1 MKQNVQVISRK
12 LSASFSV
19 LGIAAIAAYVM
30 AMVPPLSTGG
40 SSWLWQVAQAPAQMF
55 VAVTPAER
63 SGMLLVAPPS
73 RAQLQNQ
80 FEALEY
86 SLTSVRAGAA
96 VPRLYLRALPSDLE
110 QDTSPAE
117 RKLTF
122 LRTML
127 PLVLSENDKILA
139 DRHRLQRLSQK
150 LRTKVLLGASDYD
163 WVLRIAAEYGMPNFN
178 PYSTRSADWKL
189 LLGRVDAVPPSLALA
204 QAAVES
210 GWGTSRFAQHGNAVF
225 GQWAWG
231 EDDGIA
237 PRERE
242 ADAQHTVRSFTRLS
256 DSVHAY
262 LRNLNTHGHYNKLRD
277 RRAEVRKA
285 GKTPGGFD
293 LARFVDRYSIG
304 GKKYVADLREV
315 MEINTLRPLDS
326 AKLRPASEFKLSSL

>member
-1 MKQNVQVISRK
+1 MKQNMQVISRK
-12 LSASFSV
+12 ISASFPV

-30 AMVPPLSTGG
+30 TVVPPVSAGG
-40 SSWLWQVAQAPAQMF
+40 SSWLWQVAQAPEQMF

-73 RAQLQNQ
+73 RAQLLSQ

-86 SLTSVRAGAA
+86 SLTSIRAGAA

-127 PLVLSENDKILA
+127 PLILSENEKILA

-150 LRTKVLLGASDYD
+150 VRTKVLLGAGDYD
-163 WVLRIAAEYGMPNFN
+163 WVLRIAAEYKLPNFN
-178 PYSTRSADWKL
+178 PYSTRPADWKSL
-189 LLGRVDAVPPSLALA
+189 LSRVDAVPPSLALA

-231 EDDGIA
+231 EDDGMA
-237 PRERE
+237 PRQRE
-242 ADAQHTVRSFTRLS
+242 ADAEHTVRSFNRLS

-262 LRNLNTHGHYNKLRD
+262 LRNLNTHGHYEKLRD
-277 RRAEVRKA
+277 HRAQLRQA
-285 GKTPGGFD
+285 GKTPGGFE
-293 LARFVDRYSIG
+293 LARFVDRYSVG

-315 MEINTLRPLDS
+315 IKINTLKPLDG
-326 AKLRPASEFKLSSL
+326 ARLRPASEFKLSSL